1 MKNSFYTRKSFW
13 VSQGVCLLP
22 MLLSLIFYD
31 QMPEKVA
38 THFDMNF
45 VPDGYSPKWQA
56 AFMIPGILFFLNI
69 FVWFMLD
76 NDPRKA
82 GINPIMRRISQWIIP
97 VLSVTVQSAI
107 IFYSIADNVNLVRM
121 IPLMVGVML
130 MLIGNYMPK
139 CRQNYTAGIRLP
151 WTLSSEENWNRTHRF
166 GGKAMVAGGI
176 LLALC
181 SFIKVNLAV
190 VLLIV
195 LIFTAVPVIYSYIL
209 YKKGI

>member
-1 MKNSFYTRKSFW
+1 MKNNFYTRKSFW

-22 MLLSLIFYD
+22 ILLSLIFYD

-45 VPDGYSPKWQA
+45 VSDGYSPKWQA

-107 IFYSIADNVNLVRM
+107 IFYSIADNVNLVRI

-181 SFIKVNLAV
+181 SFVKVNLAV

-195 LIFTAVPVIYSYIL
+195 LLFTAVPVIYSYIL

>member
-22 MLLSLIFYD
+22 ILLSLIFYD

-38 THFDMNF
+38 THFDVNF

-195 LIFTAVPVIYSYIL
+195 LLFTAVPVIYSYIL

>member
-22 MLLSLIFYD
+22 ILLSLIFYD

-38 THFDMNF
+38 THFDVNF

>member
-22 MLLSLIFYD
+22 ILLSLIFYD

-38 THFDMNF
+38 THFDVNF

-181 SFIKVNLAV
+181 SFVKVNLAV
-190 VLLIV
+190 VFLIV
-195 LIFTAVPVIYSYIL
+195 LLFTAVPVIYSYIL

>member
-22 MLLSLIFYD
+22 ILLSLIFYD

-38 THFDMNF
+38 THFDVNF

-82 GINPIMRRISQWIIP
+82 GINPIMRRISQWIIS

-181 SFIKVNLAV
+181 SFVKVNLAV

-195 LIFTAVPVIYSYIL
+195 LLFTAVPVIYSYIL

>member
-22 MLLSLIFYD
+22 ILLSLIFYD

-38 THFDMNF
+38 THFDVNF

-107 IFYSIADNVNLVRM
+107 IFYSIADNVNLVRI

-130 MLIGNYMPK
+130 MLTGNYMPK

-181 SFIKVNLAV
+181 SFVKVNLAV

-195 LIFTAVPVIYSYIL
+195 LLFTAVPVIYSYIL

>member
-22 MLLSLIFYD
+22 ILLSLIFYD

-38 THFDMNF
+38 THFDVNF

-107 IFYSIADNVNLVRM
+107 IFYSIADNVNLVRI

-195 LIFTAVPVIYSYIL
+195 LLFTAVPVIYSYIL